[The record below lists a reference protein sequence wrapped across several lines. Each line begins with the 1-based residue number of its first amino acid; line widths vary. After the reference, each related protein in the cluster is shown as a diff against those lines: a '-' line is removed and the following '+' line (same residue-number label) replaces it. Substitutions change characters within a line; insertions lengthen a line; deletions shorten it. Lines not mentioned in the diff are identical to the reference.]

1 MEIINNDNFLLNQE
15 VSTEEKSLKLK
26 MFDFFYY
33 ILIDKNQT
41 NLFTLYFFHILEIM
55 QLISFAFSN
64 PHILTWKIS
73 EKTSDIINIVTS
85 AFRLAPLLRFVSFNV
100 YVIIFIILF
109 IFIFA
114 FSLLIIIQI
123 IFRNANSKIY
133 NRLLTFTHISIA
145 PLTIFLY
152 IPITELLFLPLKCG
166 EDNILI
172 NMIKCWSGIFYVFLI
187 LGIIGG
193 LILFIDLFFLNC
205 HFFYPFQ
212 MGLTTTK
219 LNSSNDLLLLEMKLI
234 YELKYIFIK
243 NEYISIVILLILSL
257 FLLLRQFHNP
267 IYNINRL
274 ELLVNLRNII
284 IVWTFFMLLVAK
296 LCFQTKFNN
305 LIYLLLLGYPI
316 IIFSFIIYYKEYETR
331 FNYQNSS
338 FNNINSCLIKTRF
351 LINII
356 DSFIEE
362 HKNNIKYNEN
372 VNQKNDIILK
382 GIIEIHTEICL
393 KEDCPLTKFKKN
405 IGNYNIQKQCLLN
418 YMSHFF
424 NNAIKKFPYNILLRL
439 YYIHFNYYKKY
450 NLNSVR
456 ENLEEIKKLK
466 CTIKEEYVLYC
477 LKQEIIK
484 MKIKDV
490 NDGSETEKESIILEQ
505 NYRRLKDLIS
515 NCTKLYVE
523 FWGIF
528 SANITNNLNN
538 LKIYKLGEKLNIYL
552 KEINYLW
559 ENNLK
564 NKKINSENENNAQLY
579 SKFLREILWD
589 QKKSEIV
596 QKKINEDHNIQGYF
610 KNIEERHHLDYE
622 NILENQD
629 YLLFVSSNDKGK
641 CNIIQ
646 FSNSL
651 SYLIGYQKQEIL
663 NKPLEFLM
671 PSIFI
676 DGHSKKVEEYI
687 KNYHF
692 QKNSDKDSY
701 RGGEKNN
708 YFILIKNKMGYLVPF
723 NTKYKIYDDNDFSNS
738 FVFKAKLEP
747 RDTKSIYAYYIL
759 TKSDFSIESIS
770 SSAIHLG
777 LTMDL
782 LKKYVIKLNLLIRTS
797 KDNILNLYDKYK
809 EYEEDIRKVIW
820 VYPDLIYPKN
830 DILKSKYVSIPDLV
844 KQSKK
849 KKFNLQII
857 EMKYNEGE
865 IIGFVFKFIEI
876 KTMKDNIKEI
886 KPKELIPSYKNEII
900 FDLLNLNYI
909 RTVVVKEKSGLR
921 NLREK
926 EDNENNEI
934 TLSNIVEQRRK
945 RKKTIEDINEISSE
959 EEKVEIILTKDKIL
973 ELHTK
978 DSNGIKA
985 FINLLPFYGNE
996 ISLIKHTPNKE
1007 KYQMGKAQEPLIK
1020 IDLSNYTKRIEAR
1033 IRENPA
1039 IFRKMKNKQKEEKLN
1054 QNGESTSLKKNFI
1067 SSGINQADNN
1077 NNKRIE
1083 ELNKDIVVGDTSF
1096 SLINI
1101 FNIRSITIVKLVDFF
1116 IYIFTI
1122 AITIIEFFLT
1132 YIFLNDNKNRFYY
1145 LSNSYKLLNDI
1156 GYTKYFITEGILVNY
1171 MDDFNISKFKGKDQF
1186 ISNIKNELAYYREDI
1201 SDCLN
1206 SYTVANIKFSDEYK
1220 DYTSNT
1226 KITIKTLSNGIQ
1238 KDEEQPFFSA
1248 MNKLTTSMFYISTS
1262 SDSEIINLN
1271 NTYFYEL
1278 MVNLLNGYY
1287 ISFEN
1292 LIIIL
1297 LNDFKIK
1304 TQNSGIKNIV
1314 IFSISLFFAC
1324 IYLIIFWKMMSNLDK
1339 DREKPINLFLTIK
1352 KKIFENLKYSAE
1364 NFSNKLLNKFFG
1376 VDENEEESQ
1385 QYYQANVKPN
1395 DINIA
1400 KFKALNEFKASSN
1413 KKSSFIYY
1421 FFQLSIFYLL
1431 YNIFTFLK
1439 YINTRFYYSDIE
1451 RFSQVYNSTQ
1461 FSQIYLIT
1469 RVDVVK
1475 QYLFNKSIINYNLT
1489 EDNMI
1494 YNFLSTLLQTSDQ
1507 LEDTLKQISKT
1518 NCFLKDEYKVFFK
1531 QYMYS
1536 DFSEIIENK
1545 ELFKRYKNFT
1555 KKAEIG
1561 FKSISFEIF
1570 EIIRYLNIKY
1580 FIDHERNKTLP
1591 YNISDLVI
1599 HPLWIDVGDL
1609 IFYIVRPWYNK
1620 VIEKMETYFY
1630 EFVDNKIVSNIFV
1643 FISIII
1649 ILSIYYWILWKR
1661 YEDDF
1666 INSIKKS
1673 FDLINLIPEEIKNI
1687 IVNKLN
1693 DQN

>member
-1 MEIINNDNFLLNQE
+1 
-15 VSTEEKSLKLK
+15 
-26 MFDFFYY
+26 
-33 ILIDKNQT
+33 
-41 NLFTLYFFHILEIM
+41 
-55 QLISFAFSN
+55 
-64 PHILTWKIS
+64 
-73 EKTSDIINIVTS
+73 
-85 AFRLAPLLRFVSFNV
+85 
-100 YVIIFIILF
+100 
-109 IFIFA
+109 
-114 FSLLIIIQI
+114 
-123 IFRNANSKIY
+123 
-133 NRLLTFTHISIA
+133 
-145 PLTIFLY
+145 
-152 IPITELLFLPLKCG
+152 
-166 EDNILI
+166 
-172 NMIKCWSGIFYVFLI
+172 
-187 LGIIGG
+187 
-193 LILFIDLFFLNC
+193 
-205 HFFYPFQ
+205 
-212 MGLTTTK
+212 
-219 LNSSNDLLLLEMKLI
+219 
-234 YELKYIFIK
+234 
-243 NEYISIVILLILSL
+243 
-257 FLLLRQFHNP
+257 
-267 IYNINRL
+267 
-274 ELLVNLRNII
+274 
-284 IVWTFFMLLVAK
+284 MLLVSK
-296 LCFQTKFNN
+296 LCFQSTINN
-305 LIYLLLLGYPI
+305 LIYLLLFGYPI
-316 IIFSFIIYYKEYETR
+316 IIFSFIMFYRQYETR
-331 FNYQNSS
+331 FNYYNSS
-338 FNNINSCLIKTRF
+338 FNNINSCLTKTRF
-351 LINII
+351 LINLI
-356 DSFIEE
+356 DSFIED
-362 HKNNIKYNEN
+362 HKKNIKYNEN
-372 VNQKNDIILK
+372 INQKNDILLK
-382 GIIEIHTEICL
+382 GIIQIHTKTCL
-393 KEDCPLTKFKKN
+393 REDCPLTKFKKN
-405 IGNYNIQKQCLLN
+405 NGNYNIQKQCLLN
-418 YMSHFF
+418 YMTILF
-424 NNAIKKFPYNILLRL
+424 NNAIKNYPYNILIRL

-456 ENLEEIKKLK
+456 ANLKEIKKLK

-782 LKKYVIKLNLLIRTS
+782 LKKYVIKLNILIRTS
-797 KDNILNLYDKYK
+797 KDTTLNLYDKYK
-809 EYEEDIRKVIW
+809 EYEEDVKKVIW
-820 VYPDLIYPKN
+820 VYPDIIYPKKEL
-830 DILKSKYVSIPDLV
+830 LKNKDTTIPDLI
-844 KQSKK
+844 KISKK

-865 IIGFVFKFIEI
+865 IIGFVFKIIEI
-876 KTMKDNIKEI
+876 KTKKSNIKDIE
-886 KPKELIPSYKNEII
+886 PQELIPSYKNEII

-909 RTVVVKEKSGLR
+909 RTVVVKKKTGLR

-926 EDNENNEI
+926 EENERNDI
-934 TLSNIVEQRRK
+934 TMKNTENRRRK
-945 RKKTIEDINEISSE
+945 KRTRENIDINEISSDE
-959 EEKVEIILTKDKIL
+959 EGKVEIVLTKDKIL
-973 ELHTK
+973 ELQTR
-978 DSNGIKA
+978 DSSGIKT

-1007 KYQMGKAQEPLIK
+1007 KYPAGKAQEPLIK
-1020 IDLSNYTKRIEAR
+1020 IDVSNYTKRIDAR

-1039 IFRKMKNKQKEEKLN
+1039 FFRNFKNKEKDEKLN
-1054 QNGESTSLKKNFI
+1054 ISGENNSLKKSFI
-1067 SSGINQADNN
+1067 SSVVKQNDNN
-1077 NNKRIE
+1077 NNNNNKGIE
-1083 ELNKDIVVGDTSF
+1083 EINRGFVVADNSF

-1101 FNIRSITIVKLVDFF
+1101 FNIRSITIVKFVDFF
-1116 IYIFTI
+1116 IYAFTI
-1122 AITIIEFFLT
+1122 TITIIEFVLSYMFLK
-1132 YIFLNDNKNRFYY
+1132 DNKNRFYY
-1145 LSNSYKLLNDI
+1145 LSNSYKLLNDV
-1156 GYTKYFITEGILVNY
+1156 GYIKYFITEGIIINNLQ
-1171 MDDFNISKFKGKDQF
+1171 DFTLQSFGGKDEIISF
-1186 ISNIKNELAYYREDI
+1186 IKKELSYYREDI
-1201 SDCLN
+1201 SNCLD
-1206 SYTVANIKFSDEYK
+1206 SYKSANIKFSDEYK

-1238 KDEEQPFFSA
+1238 KNEEQPFFSA
-1248 MNKLTTSMFYISTS
+1248 MNKLTTSLFYISTT
-1262 SDSEIINLN
+1262 SDNEIINLN
-1271 NTYFYEL
+1271 NTYSYEL

-1287 ISFEN
+1287 ISFEK

-1304 TQNSGIKNIV
+1304 AQNSGIKNIV

-1324 IYLIIFWKMMSNLDK
+1324 IYLIIFWKMMSSLDN

-1352 KKIFENLKYSAE
+1352 KKIFEDLKNSAE

-1385 QYYQANVKPN
+1385 QDYQANVKSN

-1400 KFKALNEFKASSN
+1400 KFKALNEFKASNN

-1421 FFQLSIFYLL
+1421 FFQLAFFYFL
-1431 YNIFTFLK
+1431 YNIFTLIK
-1439 YINTRFYYSDIE
+1439 YINTRFYYSNIE
-1451 RFSQVYNSTQ
+1451 KFSQVYNSTQ

-1469 RVDVVK
+1469 RVDVAK
-1475 QYLFNKSIINYNLT
+1475 QYYFNKSITNYNFT
-1489 EDNMI
+1489 EDMMI
-1494 YNFLSTLLQTSDQ
+1494 YGFLSTFLQITDQ
-1507 LEDTLKQISKT
+1507 LEDTIKQISKT
-1518 NCFLKDEYKVFFK
+1518 DCFLKDEYKQYFR
-1531 QYMYS
+1531 QYMYN
-1536 DFSEIIENK
+1536 DFSEIITNE
-1545 ELFKRYKNFT
+1545 EYFDLYS

-1570 EIIRYLNIKY
+1570 EYIRFLNIKY
-1580 FIDHERNKTLP
+1580 FIDNERNKTLP
-1591 YNISDLVI
+1591 DNISDLVV
-1599 HPLWIDVGDL
+1599 HPLWGDAGDL
-1609 IFYIVRPWYNK
+1609 MLYIVRPWYNK
-1620 VIEKMETYFY
+1620 IIEKMEKYFY
-1630 EFVDNKIVSNIFV
+1630 EFVDDKIVSYIFV
-1643 FISIII
+1643 FITIII
-1649 ILSIYYWILWKR
+1649 IISIYYWIIWKR
-1661 YEDDF
+1661 FEDDF

-1693 DQN
+1693 EQN